1 MVEAS
6 SVEGRIDPVSQAK
19 EKRSESWRQVK
30 EGVKGVFGGT
40 AEIWRGRFD
49 KAKNLVSE
57 KATAFR
63 EKVGYAVETGRKR
76 LEAVGT
82 AVQTKYQELG
92 SKWRDNRESAA
103 VTRAQEA
110 DLRLAEKMKKILNL
124 EQKIADYTE
133 NLALAKEKEQAAL
146 EGYKGLTEDDKNEL
160 SGVYRRHQR
169 LFQRRIDETQSHLD
183 QANSE
188 RELAQQRQKDLQEK
202 AREKQEKAISSKNKL
217 QDLRNRL
224 SGRSSGVEATPAA
237 TTETSTVV
245 PTNSAETVTTS
256 AAETVDVSPAEVSET
271 NASAE
276 VPLETGA
283 PTSSEGDPY
292 SQDTSTYD

>member
-1 MVEAS
+1 M
-6 SVEGRIDPVSQAK
+6 
-19 EKRSESWRQVK
+19 
-30 EGVKGVFGGT
+30 KGVFGGT

-110 DLRLAEKMKKILNL
+110 DLRLTEKM
-124 EQKIADYTE
+124 QKAQELAQKLADYTE

-188 RELAQQRQKDLQEK
+188 RELAQQRQEALCDKAWEKHEK
-202 AREKQEKAISSKNKL
+202 ATTSKNKL
-217 QDLRNRL
+217 QALRDRL
-224 SGRSSGVEATPAA
+224 SGRSGRAEATPVVAA
-237 TTETSTVV
+237 TEAPVAATSTV
-245 PTNSAETVTTS
+245 EQ
-256 AAETVDVSPAEVSET
+256 
-271 NASAE
+271 
-276 VPLETGA
+276 
-283 PTSSEGDPY
+283 PTSEQSDTALEDG
-292 SQDTSTYD
+292 QDAAQYDYMQQRSGEDAA